1 MEEAEDV
8 IYPNDYSID
17 KMVFKLTRETDDK
30 DVRSIDDQE
39 KIMEFITNIDD
50 EVKLS
55 NEKYVLSQLSE

>member
-1 MEEAEDV
+1 M
-8 IYPNDYSID
+8 IYPNGYSID

-30 DVRSIDDQE
+30 EVRSIDDYE

>member
-30 DVRSIDDQE
+30 DVRSIDD
-39 KIMEFITNIDD
+39 
-50 EVKLS
+50 
-55 NEKYVLSQLSE
+55 